1 MFQSTEEREVRLHQL
16 QVKRAKLELT
26 NDAAFKFWSC
36 VSPIVE
42 QISESDHVTIKT
54 PLFNEKFD
62 AKYSP
67 TEMITK
73 FTDKLSQQV
82 HSYTTGSHQC
92 TSLTLGAHAQRGL
105 Q

>member
-26 NDAAFKFWSC
+26 NDAAIKFWSC

-42 QISESDHVTIKT
+42 QISESDHVTIKM
-54 PLFNEKFD
+54 EKFD

-92 TSLTLGAHAQRGL
+92 TSLTLGAHAQ
-105 Q
+105 